1 MNDSLKFSTAERLES
16 LKAGSLAALSLLLAF
31 GLVAIANNLILAK
44 LPALTTLQTTA
55 IDLNLVVRCAIASIS
70 GFLFGVTYRYA
81 IRRDTNPQ
89 LKAGVVFA
97 FGLVRGL
104 AQVDVELS
112 GHTSI
117 LLAKNIGFYAA
128 LALES
133 MLMFA
138 IAAII
143 LDFTIQRHWIE
154 PFNSN

>member
-1 MNDSLKFSTAERLES
+1 MNDSSNFSAAERLES
-16 LKAGSLAALSLLLAF
+16 LKAGTLAALSLLLAF
-31 GLVAIANNLILAK
+31 VLVAIANNLILAK
-44 LPALTTLQTTA
+44 LTALTTLQTTA

-81 IRRDTNPQ
+81 IRRDRNPQ
-89 LKAGVVFA
+89 LKTGVVLA

-112 GHTSI
+112 GHASI
-117 LLAKNIGFYAA
+117 LLAKNIGLYAA
-128 LALES
+128 IALES

-138 IAAII
+138 IAAIV

-154 PFNSN
+154 LFNSN

>member
-1 MNDSLKFSTAERLES
+1 MNDSSNFSTAERLES
-16 LKAGSLAALSLLLAF
+16 LKAGTLAALSLLLAF
-31 GLVAIANNLILAK
+31 VLVAIANNIIL
-44 LPALTTLQTTA
+44 PNWEALTRLQTTA

-89 LKAGVVFA
+89 LKAGVVLA

-138 IAAII
+138 IAAIV

>member
-1 MNDSLKFSTAERLES
+1 MNDSSNFSAAERLES

-89 LKAGVVFA
+89 LKAGVVLA

>member
-1 MNDSLKFSTAERLES
+1 MNDSLNFSTAERLES
-16 LKAGSLAALSLLLAF
+16 LKAGTLAALSLLLAF
-31 GLVAIANNLILAK
+31 VLVAIANNLIL
-44 LPALTTLQTTA
+44 PNFEALTRLQTTA
-55 IDLNLVVRCAIASIS
+55 IDLNLVVRCAIASFS

-89 LKAGVVFA
+89 LKAGVVLA

-138 IAAII
+138 IAAIV
-143 LDFTIQRHWIE
+143 LDFSIQRHWIE

>member
-16 LKAGSLAALSLLLAF
+16 LKAGTLAALSLLLAF
-31 GLVAIANNLILAK
+31 VLVAIANNLIL
-44 LPALTTLQTTA
+44 PNWEALTRLQTTA
-55 IDLNLVVRCAIASIS
+55 IDLNLVVRCAIASFS

-89 LKAGVVFA
+89 LKAGVVLA

-128 LALES
+128 LVLES

-138 IAAII
+138 IAAIV
-143 LDFTIQRHWIE
+143 LDFSIQRHWIE

>member
-1 MNDSLKFSTAERLES
+1 MNDSLNFSTAERLES
-16 LKAGSLAALSLLLAF
+16 LKAGTLAALSLFLAF
-31 GLVAIANNLILAK
+31 VLVAIANNLIL
-44 LPALTTLQTTA
+44 PNFEALTRLQTTA

-89 LKAGVVFA
+89 LKAGVVLA

-138 IAAII
+138 IAAIV